1 MKESRDLRPVILRF
15 YPFTFLLFY
24 LFTPSGTPLPSEG
37 LGEVKALDRLARHRH
52 WNLDSRG

>member
-1 MKESRDLRPVILRF
+1 VILRF
-15 YPFTFLLFY
+15 CILRPPFTFLLFY
-24 LFTPSGTPLPSEG
+24 LSTPSGTPLPSEG